1 MKNLVRILAV
11 ATLMANGFFGIA
23 QTVTSGVYMTYEDY
37 MNGEMEYAINC
48 SEESHKIRPH
58 GKLGSDKFEVVH
70 RGEKFTHDRSEI
82 FGYRDCD
89 GKDWRLYGDSEYQ
102 IAETRS
108 LIIYK
113 QFDVKNSDPITGA
126 IKPSYYFSVN
136 NGDLAELTLMNLKET
151 FPQEHDFHDK
161 LDQAYSG
168 DEDIASYDN
177 YHKMYKVN
185 RLLAITG
192 N

>member
-1 MKNLVRILAV
+1 MKKLIKTVFFMS
-11 ATLMANGFFGIA
+11 LMLIGKLGLSQA
-23 QTVTSGVYMTYEDY
+23 VTSGVYMTYEDY
-37 MNGEMEYAINC
+37 LNGEMEYAINC

-58 GKLGSDKFEVVH
+58 GSFGGEKFEVVH
-70 RGEKFTHDRSEI
+70 RGEKFTHERSDI

-89 GKDWRLYGDSEYQ
+89 GKDWRVFGEYEYQ

-113 QFDVKNSDPITGA
+113 RFETSNSDPITGQVN
-126 IKPSYYFSVN
+126 PTYYYSVN
-136 NGDLAELTLMNLKET
+136 NGDVLELSAQNLKET
-151 FPQEHDFHDK
+151 FPEAHDFHDK
-161 LDQAYSG
+161 LDETFSG
-168 DEDIASYDN
+168 GEDLSSYDN